1 MKTLLQRYSVVLLA
15 GTVLF
20 SAALP
25 QASISAKTPAQIQA
39 TADKETANS
48 SNVLPAAVAR
58 RVKREIARTFK
69 VPASQLKIS
78 AAQARTWNGCL
89 GLPAPNALC
98 TMIALPGWQVIVTG
112 QQRSWVYHT
121 NQNGSQLRLNQTAS
135 LTNPSSRLQI
145 GFITPEDGTSNPEE
159 PIVFQSVSEGGIANI
174 TTITRLNTE
183 GIVTRQTIAP
193 NIRST
198 PVIIKRLTRAQV
210 NTFLEQ
216 VRQQRFDHLNRLRYF
231 SDRGADFD
239 TIKLTGGNTAI
250 EYANPLQN
258 ELPAQLKEVI
268 ELWQRLLQ
276 A

>member
-1 MKTLLQRYSVVLLA
+1 MKTLLQRYSAVLLA

-48 SNVLPAAVAR
+48 SDELPAAVAR
-58 RVKREIARTFK
+58 RVKREIARTFRI
-69 VPASQLKIS
+69 PASQLKIS
-78 AAQARTWNGCL
+78 AAQARTWNGCF
-89 GLPAPNALC
+89 GLPAANAFC
-98 TMIALPGWQVIVTG
+98 TMIALPGRQVIVTG

-135 LTNPSSRLQI
+135 LTNPSPRLQL
-145 GFITPEDGTSNPEE
+145 GFTTPEDGTSNPEE

-174 TTITRLNTE
+174 TTITKLNSE

-198 PVIIKRLTRAQV
+198 PVIVKRLTREQV
-210 NTFLEQ
+210 NNFLEQ
-216 VRQQRFDHLNRLRYF
+216 VRQQRFEHLNRLRYF

-239 TIKLTGGNTAI
+239 TIKLTDGNTEI
-250 EYANPLQN
+250 EYANPLHN

-268 ELWQRLLQ
+268 ELWQKLLQ